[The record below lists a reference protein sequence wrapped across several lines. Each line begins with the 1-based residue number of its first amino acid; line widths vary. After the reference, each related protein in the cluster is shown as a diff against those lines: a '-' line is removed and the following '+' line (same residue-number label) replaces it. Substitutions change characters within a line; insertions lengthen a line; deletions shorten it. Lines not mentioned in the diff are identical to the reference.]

1 MVAVAFSCQGNGLTM
16 NSIPASLSPAKAV
29 MTRLPIPGPGW
40 LLHFLVSLGAGL
52 VMVSS
57 QSLWI
62 DEGLTWLYARE
73 SSLRDWMAVLLSDR
87 GSQAQMPVGM
97 FAAWLGGR
105 LFGESEWQLR
115 CINAL
120 WIALAGTA
128 VGRLGQALRLPSL
141 LPLFLV
147 HPFVWYYANEARPYA
162 LMICVSAWL
171 AALWGFVHLDRT
183 LSPARLWAI
192 GALATIGI
200 GCSLLFSFGI
210 AGFALALGATMLLR
224 KIHLDRRHVLP
235 IAGTALAMAAL
246 MTYYAWT
253 LARGVGGAKLWSVSL
268 SNVAFAFYE
277 LLGFGGLGPPR
288 NELRETARGSGEIAA
303 LVLQGGYTVGL
314 ALLATSYLILL
325 PSLWKIR
332 RDSLS
337 LIAAGAVVFSA
348 GAILAASAL
357 VKFPFWGRHL
367 AFSLPVVVLLISKA
381 QASIERNRLRYLV
394 TFSLLLILL
403 VSSLRQR
410 FVPQYGKD
418 DYRSA
423 SRMAAVALASGKNV
437 WWVADPNAAR
447 YYGLAAPGN
456 EARPGGQIW
465 FSYENEGDP
474 QNKPAPDLIFV
485 SKPDIH
491 DLGNKARSY
500 IEQHAYQPSAH
511 VTAFKIY
518 APNTGQK

>member
-1 MVAVAFSCQGNGLTM
+1 MALALASEGSGLGM
-16 NSIPASLSPAKAV
+16 NPLMRLSPACPAWV
-29 MTRLPIPGPGW
+29 FY
-40 LLHFLVSLGAGL
+40 FLVSLGTGL
-52 VMVSS
+52 LMVSS

-73 SSLRDWMAVLLSDR
+73 SSLRGWLAVLLSDR
-87 GSQAQMPVGM
+87 GSQAQMPFGM
-97 FAAWLGGR
+97 FAAWVGGN
-105 LFGESEWQLR
+105 LFGLSEWQLR
-115 CINAL
+115 SVNVL

-128 VGRLGQALRLPSL
+128 MGRLGQALRLPSL

-147 HPFVWYYANEARPYA
+147 QPFVWYYANEARPYA

-171 AALWGFVHLDRT
+171 AALWGHVHHDRT

-192 GALATIGI
+192 GALATVGM

-210 AGFALALGATMLLR
+210 AGFALAFGATVLLR

-235 IAGTALAMAAL
+235 LATTALTMAAL
-246 MTYYAWT
+246 MAYYAWT
-253 LARGVGGAKLWSVSL
+253 LSRGVGGAKLWSVGV

-288 NELRETARGSGEIAA
+288 NELREAARGSGQIAA
-303 LVLQGGYTVGL
+303 FMLQGGYAVGV
-314 ALLATSYLILL
+314 ALLAASYLMLI
-325 PSLWKIR
+325 PSIWKIR

-337 LIAAGAVVFSA
+337 LIAAGALVFST
-348 GAILAASAL
+348 GAILAASVV

-367 AFSLPVVVLLISKA
+367 AFSLPVVVLLLSKA
-381 QASIERNRLRYLV
+381 HAAVDRNCLRYFV
-394 TFSLLLILL
+394 TFSLVVVLL

-410 FVPQYGKD
+410 FLPQYRKD

-423 SRMAAVALASGKNV
+423 SRMAAAALASGKNV
-437 WWVADPNAAR
+437 WWVADPNTAR
-447 YYGLAAPGN
+447 YYGLGTLGN
-456 EARPGGQIW
+456 EAGLGGIW

-474 QNKPAPDLIFV
+474 QTKPSPDLIFV

-491 DLGNKARSY
+491 DSRNIIRSY
-500 IEQHAYQPSAH
+500 IEQHAYQPSAR
-511 VTAFKIY
+511 VTAFEIY
-518 APNTGQK
+518 ARNRDQK